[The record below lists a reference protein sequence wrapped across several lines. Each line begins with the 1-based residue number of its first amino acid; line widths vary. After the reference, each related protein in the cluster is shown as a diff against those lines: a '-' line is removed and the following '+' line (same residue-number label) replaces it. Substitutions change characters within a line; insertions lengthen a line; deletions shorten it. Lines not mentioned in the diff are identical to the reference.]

1 MKTVKS
7 TVSQTL
13 SDAGCSRTAV
23 CEIESLLNN
32 GKKREAIIL
41 LTAHRKKLLGKPH
54 TGQRNLPVPII
65 FYTV

>member
-13 SDAGCSRTAV
+13 SDAGCGRTAA
-23 CEIESLLNN
+23 CGIENLLNA
-32 GKKREAIIL
+32 G
-41 LTAHRKKLLGKPH
+41 KKLLGKPH